1 MEAFATNELATKNP
15 AESGPRICNRFFFF
29 FEREKKEEDIN
40 LQPCLMDYEFFFF
53 FLRRNSYSTNGI
65 FGRDLYKQKDDREN
79 FEGENLVSKVWI
91 NFSEERLRSDRI
103 GLVAMGQ
110 IITSRIN

>member
-40 LQPCLMDYEFFFF
+40 LQPCLMDYEIFFFETEEIRIRRMV
-53 FLRRNSYSTNGI
+53 FLVVICTNKRTI
-65 FGRDLYKQKDDREN
+65 
-79 FEGENLVSKVWI
+79 
-91 NFSEERLRSDRI
+91 ERI
-103 GLVAMGQ
+103 
-110 IITSRIN
+110 SRGKI